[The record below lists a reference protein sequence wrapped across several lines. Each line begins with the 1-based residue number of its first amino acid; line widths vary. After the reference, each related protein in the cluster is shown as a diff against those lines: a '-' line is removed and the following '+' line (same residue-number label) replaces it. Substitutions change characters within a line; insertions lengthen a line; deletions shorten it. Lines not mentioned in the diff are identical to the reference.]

1 MWHITLFGMVEY
13 HVKFASLNTVEKFL
27 SLVNLWGNT
36 SPNALVAEEDGIS
49 VQAAVNV
56 LRGHILKLAAHQY
69 DDKENA
75 FAEIDMLTSSFALF
89 HM

>member
-1 MWHITLFGMVEY
+1 MVKY
-13 HVKFASLNTVEKFL
+13 HVKFANPTMVEKFS
-27 SLVNLWGNT
+27 SLVNLWENT
-36 SPNALVAEEDGIS
+36 SPNALVAEEGGTR

-56 LRGHILKLAAHQY
+56 LRGHVLKLAAHQY
-69 DDKENA
+69 DDEENA